1 MQNRRYLTRFHY
13 MIDISTLGKRLYFF
27 RIRVGL
33 TQKQL
38 AVNLGVTPQAVSKWE
53 RGLSCPDILILDEL
67 AGIFNVSIGEVL
79 GIKD

>member
-1 MQNRRYLTRFHY
+1 

-67 AGIFNVSIGEVL
+67 AGIFNVSIGELL

>member
-1 MQNRRYLTRFHY
+1 M
-13 MIDISTLGKRLYFF
+13 
-27 RIRVGL
+27 GL

-38 AVNLGVTPQAVSKWE
+38 AVNLGNPQAVSKWE